1 MFYMLPNRINYKAAC
16 WLLGGSFF
24 TIGLI
29 FMFKKPV
36 WDCLSFVIWCIGPS
50 EDGYTD
56 VIKGWMRSATIIRKN
71 VVF

>member
-56 VIKGWMRSATIIRKN
+56 VIKGWTIIRKN

>member
-56 VIKGWMRSATIIRKN
+56 VIKGWTRSATIIRKN